1 MEKVD
6 LKESEIKD
14 MKSLLEKDPSK
25 FKEYAINDAK
35 IVLIHGCFMDDFNF
49 SVGGVGTPIT
59 ISSLSSK
66 WLNHA

>member
-1 MEKVD
+1 
-6 LKESEIKD
+6 